1 MHVAVHTW
9 DGQREGRV
17 AVPLGAWTARYDLQ
31 AGELG
36 EWTSWNFPE
45 TSGGF
50 HSKTVSWG
58 PASISKKHQA
68 TWHLLCTLGWRGTQV
83 VLQTSTNSILGLS
96 PAQQVNWCEGF
107 LDNQYLR
114 AVLEL
119 GYIQQVRFSLLP
131 QQHRDGAEGTRGKR
145 LWGLAGSNRK

>member
-1 MHVAVHTW
+1 M
-9 DGQREGRV
+9 
-17 AVPLGAWTARYDLQ
+17 AVPLGAWTARYNLQ
-31 AGELG
+31 AGVLG
-36 EWTSWNFPE
+36 EWTRWNVPE

-58 PASISKKHQA
+58 LASISRKHQA
-68 TWHLLCTLGWRGTQV
+68 TWHLLCTLECWATQV
-83 VLQTSTNSILGLS
+83 ALQTSMNFILGLS

-131 QQHRDGAEGTRGKR
+131 QQHRDGAEETRGKR